1 MIEAMATRYN
11 PSTKSL
17 DLSRFYACSLFTDN
31 QLFVPLNRPAVLL
44 AALNIVAQHTK
55 HDLYGL
61 SLENN
66 HIYLGEGLI
75 WIRRLFPELKV
86 LDLAG
91 NRFSDLKELRCLSG
105 YTIEVLNLSRN
116 PVCDTEDKERYKRD
130 VQQFFPMLTKLV
142 SVLCIILYHLYAKY

>member
-1 MIEAMATRYN
+1 MFFV
-11 PSTKSL
+11 L
-17 DLSRFYACSLFTDN
+17 VFTN
-31 QLFVPLNRPAVLL
+31 NELFVPLNRPAVLL
-44 AALNIVAQHTK
+44 AALNMVAQHTK

-91 NRFSDLKELRCLSG
+91 NKVICS
-105 YTIEVLNLSRN
+105 T
-116 PVCDTEDKERYKRD
+116 
-130 VQQFFPMLTKLV
+130 FFIFTG
-142 SVLCIILYHLYAKY
+142 SIY

>member
-1 MIEAMATRYN
+1 V
-11 PSTKSL
+11 
-17 DLSRFYACSLFTDN
+17 FTNN

-44 AALNIVAQHTK
+44 AALNMVAQHTK

-66 HIYLGEGLI
+66 NIYLDEGLV

-91 NRFSDLKELRCLSG
+91 NKVICFFFFIGPIFK
-105 YTIEVLNLSRN
+105 NN
-116 PVCDTEDKERYKRD
+116 VCCSY
-130 VQQFFPMLTKLV
+130 L
-142 SVLCIILYHLYAKY
+142 I

>member
-1 MIEAMATRYN
+1 VFI
-11 PSTKSL
+11 K
-17 DLSRFYACSLFTDN
+17 N

-44 AALNIVAQHTK
+44 AALNMVAQHTK

-66 HIYLGEGLI
+66 YIYLGEGLI

-91 NRFSDLKELRCLSG
+91 NKVIEKKKYINLLAKIFIFSCL
-105 YTIEVLNLSRN
+105 I
-116 PVCDTEDKERYKRD
+116 
-130 VQQFFPMLTKLV
+130 
-142 SVLCIILYHLYAKY
+142 